1 MLPEKCH
8 LLNTFKK
15 CYQWNVKYF
24 QTCYQKNVKYHQR
37 KIPIHDSWENKKET
51 QFIQYD
57 LLRRRATYLH
67 FKNNLCKTNTIQTCH
82 KEHNESHVQASL
94 GLTASYIY

>member
-1 MLPEKCH
+1 MLPEKCY
-8 LLNTFKK
+8 LLNITKEK
-15 CYQWNVKYF
+15 SQYMI
-24 QTCYQKNVKYHQR
+24 HE
-37 KIPIHDSWENKKET
+37 KIKKET

-94 GLTASYIY
+94 VLTASYIY

>member
-1 MLPEKCH
+1 MLPTKCY
-8 LLNTFKK
+8 LLNIFKHVITK
-15 CYQWNVKYF
+15 EKTQYM
-24 QTCYQKNVKYHQR
+24 
-37 KIPIHDSWENKKET
+37 IHEKNKKET

-57 LLRRRATYLH
+57 LLRMQLQKFT
-67 FKNNLCKTNTIQTCH
+67 FQNTLCKTNTIQTCH